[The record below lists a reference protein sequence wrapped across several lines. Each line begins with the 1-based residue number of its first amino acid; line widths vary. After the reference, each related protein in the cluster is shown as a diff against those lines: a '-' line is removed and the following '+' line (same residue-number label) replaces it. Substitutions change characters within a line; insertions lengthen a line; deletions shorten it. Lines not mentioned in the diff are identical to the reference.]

1 MRTEISNTRKLST
14 EKMRSERA
22 QLQNEVDILNQKL
35 TQDLLTLKDDLKG
48 LFDDR
53 KMAVRMEQ
61 RTMEG
66 RIQELNYKITV
77 ALNSDSKSEV
87 EGLRWVLTRRAA
99 MAIACMACKCSYI
112 ASPISAVEAVRMLI
126 SREISPDP
134 GLPALLILSSSC
146 ARGGT
151 QTAGR
156 VIRNDIIIEQ
166 WWGEAYSAVKGDEYA
181 DGGVG
186 RYARWYQLGNESELR
201 VVRIVSYTPI
211 ERHFRPC
218 FRNHPIS

>member
-1 MRTEISNTRKLST
+1 M

-22 QLQNEVDILNQKL
+22 QLQHEVDILNQKL

-99 MAIACMACKCSYI
+99 MAIACMACKCSYT
-112 ASPISAVEAVRMLI
+112 ASSISAVEASRMLI
-126 SREISPDP
+126 SREISPYP
-134 GLPALLILSSSC
+134 GLSALLILSSSC
-146 ARGGT
+146 ARGRA

-156 VIRNDIIIEQ
+156 VIGNDIVIGQ

-186 RYARWYQLGNESELR
+186 CYACWYQLGNESKLR
-201 VVRIVSYTPI
+201 VVRIVLYTPI
-211 ERHFRPC
+211 KRQFRPWS
-218 FRNHPIS
+218 P

>member
-1 MRTEISNTRKLST
+1 M
-14 EKMRSERA
+14 EKMRSQRA
-22 QLQNEVDILNQKL
+22 QLQHEVDILNQKL

-99 MAIACMACKCSYI
+99 MAIGCMACKYTC
-112 ASPISAVEAVRMLI
+112 IS
-126 SREISPDP
+126 SR
-134 GLPALLILSSSC
+134 
-146 ARGGT
+146 T
-151 QTAGR
+151 
-156 VIRNDIIIEQ
+156 
-166 WWGEAYSAVKGDEYA
+166 
-181 DGGVG
+181 
-186 RYARWYQLGNESELR
+186 
-201 VVRIVSYTPI
+201 VRIELY
-211 ERHFRPC
+211 RC
-218 FRNHPIS
+218 